1 MTDRRDKQARR
12 SFPRWILAA
21 LLLLLTLPA
30 GCRSGSSQKTLEE
43 GQYDTYYV
51 NQAGTSLIR
60 TVYETDTSDT
70 ESLIRELFA
79 QCQTVPEGTDGRRA
93 IPSNVTMAQDPVYEN
108 RIVNIYFDNT
118 YSLMDTVTALLCRA
132 ALAKT
137 LTQLEDVDYIAL
149 FINGK
154 PYTGETVGAEENP
167 EGGQNQGLEGGAAG
181 NQNSE
186 LASNIAV
193 IQPLFLSGSD
203 FVDNTG
209 DATNQYEQM
218 DMVLYF
224 ASPDGSGLVEEPR
237 SVVYSSN
244 LSAERVIMNQLIAGP
259 ADSRLMATLPSGLKV
274 QSISLR
280 DGVCYLDLD
289 AVFLTETTNVMG
301 TVEIYSIVN
310 SLTEISTISQVQ
322 ISINGSSTE
331 VFRNSIPLSDRFER
345 NNDLI
350 VSLEEAVETHED
362 PAGDTKPAE
371 ESGKEPEET
380 LPPESMLE
388 GDGNR

>member
-1 MTDRRDKQARR
+1 ML
-12 SFPRWILAA
+12 F
-21 LLLLLTLPA
+21 LLLLA
-30 GCRSGSSQKTLEE
+30 GCGSSPDQTGLKE

-51 NQAGTSLIR
+51 NQTGTALVR
-60 TVYETDTSDT
+60 TVYETDTTDV
-70 ESLIRELFA
+70 ESLIQELFA
-79 QCQTVPEGTDGRRA
+79 RCQTVPEGTDGRRA

-154 PYTGETVGAEENP
+154 PYTGETVNTEENKDGGQSPLP
-167 EGGQNQGLEGGAAG
+167 EGNMAG
-181 NQNSE
+181 NQ
-186 LASNIAV
+186 ASDPVSNVAAV
-193 IQPLFLSGSD
+193 QPLFLSGAD

-224 ASPDGSGLVEEPR
+224 ASPDGSGLVEEQR

-259 ADSRLMATLPSGLKV
+259 VDSRLTATLPAGLKV

-289 AVFLTETTNVMG
+289 GVFLTETTNVMG
-301 TVEIYSIVN
+301 NVEIYSIVN
-310 SLTEISTISQVQ
+310 SLTEIATINQVQ
-322 ISINGSSTE
+322 ISVNGSSTD

-345 NNDLI
+345 NEEL
-350 VSLEEAVETHED
+350 VVPLEEAVEPPTEPYSETESVGETEETPED
-362 PAGDTKPAE
+362 G
-371 ESGKEPEET
+371 ESLPEEGSR
-380 LPPESMLE
+380 PE
-388 GDGNR
+388 G